1 MRLPSAFLKPLLLS
15 LLLGGPVPARA
26 QDQAQL
32 KSNPPVSLGELKRLH
47 TGFQGNK
54 ALLFRYLDLRDLDL
68 PVSKATVEEL
78 YALGFNDEERKEL
91 LLMASTYQ
99 RLLGGN
105 AFDGSTSSGQA
116 LLGTLTAEDRARIVD
131 RQALRL
137 RYSCGVGALFANV
150 VRVQVRLGDRVLAD
164 SRRTYSE
171 WDGEMRS
178 YWVTPQKLLC
188 AERAAHFV
196 DNGMDLTEA
205 FTRLGVLK
213 KAEPKP
219 QATGFSAFLNKAETF
234 LDVQDSFIGPA
245 FPVVQLYVPKGLE
258 FSVRFRSDKP
268 LTGRAIYLIPLKER
282 DAEGLSPAFGWRTGK
297 KKLAPDVTHLNP
309 PYEASY
315 AQSPDWVGMYGAV
328 GNYPNGIREGHFLA
342 VLAPAGRPLEA
353 EQAFVLQSGGQEP
366 PAFLSRVA
374 WW

>member
-137 RYSCGVGALFANV
+137 R
-150 VRVQVRLGDRVLAD
+150 
-164 SRRTYSE
+164 
-171 WDGEMRS
+171 
-178 YWVTPQKLLC
+178 
-188 AERAAHFV
+188 
-196 DNGMDLTEA
+196 
-205 FTRLGVLK
+205 
-213 KAEPKP
+213 
-219 QATGFSAFLNKAETF
+219 
-234 LDVQDSFIGPA
+234 
-245 FPVVQLYVPKGLE
+245 
-258 FSVRFRSDKP
+258 
-268 LTGRAIYLIPLKER
+268 
-282 DAEGLSPAFGWRTGK
+282 
-297 KKLAPDVTHLNP
+297 
-309 PYEASY
+309 
-315 AQSPDWVGMYGAV
+315 
-328 GNYPNGIREGHFLA
+328 
-342 VLAPAGRPLEA
+342 
-353 EQAFVLQSGGQEP
+353 
-366 PAFLSRVA
+366 
-374 WW
+374 